1 MTELFRGGGG
11 RARAAVKCSA
21 GDIAAVG
28 HGFCKGGIK
37 YVTISIIDSNLILH
51 CEEVAG
57 TTIQLFI
64 IPVAKI

>member
-11 RARAAVKCSA
+11 RGRPLN
-21 GDIAAVG
+21 VG
-28 HGFCKGGIK
+28 LETSRRLVMDFCKGGIE

-64 IPVAKI
+64 IPAAKI